1 MRETTRMLERGE
13 MSLFLGMKKNMDP
26 EKIWKTDV
34 GWNSD
39 SCPSIIVGRKKCSF
53 VKPRSLTC
61 CERKDFSWNYTKL
74 LRPDEQQQ
82 SLTFPSHGIPFKQQ
96 IWFGSHNLVILLLS
110 MLNLTFSFH
119 SPIGPQN
126 NTADLDGQI
135 MWPTS
140 LH

>member
-13 MSLFLGMKKNMDP
+13 ISLFLGMKKIMDP
-26 EKIWKTDV
+26 ERIWKN
-34 GWNSD
+34 GCWLEFRFLYN
-39 SCPSIIVGRKKCSF
+39 CWKKKKCSF

-61 CERKDFSWNYTKL
+61 CERKDFSWSYTKL